1 MSLNTSFS
9 LFLFNGCCDCVGFLC
24 ASVKIWLSII
34 YRKHPSQIMW
44 SGPYMLINIC
54 LKNYWGQLKP
64 LEKKW
69 YIFSENWDESDKVN
83 ATKNSSKQ
91 NNKAPVVY
99 IVTRQQKLNTFF
111 FKPHKKKNSLWFI
124 FNISERCRY
133 ILFSYMEIGMI
144 SKRIKKHWSE
154 NIAFCAMNKKENTI
168 SWNKKKADKTY
179 IRMINGPYIFGSF
192 QY

>member
-1 MSLNTSFS
+1 MSLKTSFS

-44 SGPYMLINIC
+44 SGTYMLINIC

-111 FKPHKKKNSLWFI
+111 FKPHKKKILYDLYST
-124 FNISERCRY
+124 Y
-133 ILFSYMEIGMI
+133 PKDVGILFSYMEIGVI
-144 SKRIKKHWSE
+144 SKRIK
-154 NIAFCAMNKKENTI
+154 NIDRKI
-168 SWNKKKADKTY
+168 
-179 IRMINGPYIFGSF
+179 
-192 QY
+192 